1 MSQLP
6 DTNEEEVDAMIADID
21 DDGNGEVDFNGRPL
35 TSFDFRLHQQ
45 LFNIYINGRPLISF
59 EFRQYHQLSIYTSMV
74 GH

>member
-35 TSFDFRLHQQ
+35 TSF
-45 LFNIYINGRPLISF
+45 